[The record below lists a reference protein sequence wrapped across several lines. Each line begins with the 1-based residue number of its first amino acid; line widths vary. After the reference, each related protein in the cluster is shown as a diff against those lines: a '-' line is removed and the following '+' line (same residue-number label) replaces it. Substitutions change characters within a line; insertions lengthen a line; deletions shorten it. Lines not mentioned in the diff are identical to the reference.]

1 LYGVIPN
8 EWSAAA
14 RHALDQLAARQS
26 GASRHVTPVGLIG
39 PREATSAQLHA
50 AQRIGHALAAAGI
63 ALVCGGKGGV
73 MEAASAGAS
82 AAGGIVIGLL
92 PEDHAADANPHLSVA
107 LPTGLG
113 ITRNAL
119 IARASVCLVAVGGG
133 LGTLSEIAL
142 GLQWRKPVFTVL
154 DAPAVPGTESFD
166 DIDAL
171 VVAVATWLAV
181 AGLPGG
187 DTPGK

>member
-1 LYGVIPN
+1 MYGVILN
-8 EWSAAA
+8 EWSASA
-14 RHALDQLAARQS
+14 RHALAQLTARQTGAAR
-26 GASRHVTPVGLIG
+26 HVMPVGLIG
-39 PREATSAQLHA
+39 PRDASPARLYA
-50 AQRIGHALAAAGI
+50 AQCIGEALAAAGI

-73 MEAASAGAS
+73 MEAASAGAAS
-82 AAGGIVIGLL
+82 AGGIVIGLL
-92 PEDHAADANPHLSVA
+92 PEDHAADANPPLSVA

-154 DAPAVPGTESFD
+154 DAPAVPGAENFD

-171 VVAVATWLAV
+171 VVAVATWLSV
-181 AGLPGG
+181 TGLPGG
-187 DTPGK
+187 DPLR

>member
-1 LYGVIPN
+1 MYGVILN

-14 RHALDQLAARQS
+14 RHALDQLAARQES
-26 GASRHVTPVGLIG
+26 THRHVTPVGLIG
-39 PREATSAQLHA
+39 PRDATAAQLEA
-50 AQRIGHALAAAGI
+50 AHCVGEALAAAGI

-73 MEAASAGAS
+73 MEAASAGAA

-92 PEDHAADANPHLSVA
+92 PEDHANDANPHLSVA

-119 IARASVCLVAVGGG
+119 IARASVCLVAIGGG

-154 DAPAVPGTESFD
+154 DAPAVPGAENFD

-171 VVAVATWLAV
+171 VVAVATWLSV
-181 AGLPGG
+181 TGLPGG
-187 DTPGK
+187 DAPR